1 MTRKSFIQAGVA
13 TLATAMLTPL
23 ASSADEPPA
32 RKRAL
37 KKAVNLGMCS
47 APGASVADR
56 FKMIRDAGFDGIEL
70 NRPDAIPLDEL
81 IKASAAAGLP
91 VAGVIDSLHWGKP
104 LSANDPKVRE
114 QGFNGLKL
122 ALQESGELGCE
133 RLLLVPAVVSKDV
146 SYADA
151 YTRSQELIKQAVPF
165 AEKAKCR
172 IAIEN
177 VWNQFLLSPLEAA
190 RFVDEIGSPWVGW
203 HFDIGNLVNFGW
215 PEQWIRILGPRI
227 LNLHIKEF
235 SRKKRDAEG
244 LWKGFGVELG
254 EGDVDWPA
262 VMHALDDI
270 GYHGWGILEVPG
282 GDAAR
287 LKFLAERTDKLFLG

>member
-1 MTRKSFIQAGVA
+1 MTRKSFIQAGAA
-13 TLATAMLTPL
+13 TLATAMLSPL
-23 ASSADEPPA
+23 ASAADDAPA
-32 RKRAL
+32 KKRAL
-37 KKAVNLGMCS
+37 KKAVNLGMVK
-47 APGASVADR
+47 ADGASVTDR
-56 FKMIRDAGFDGIEL
+56 FKMIQDAGFDGVEL

-81 IKASAAAGLP
+81 IKASVSAGLP
-91 VAGVIDSLHWGKP
+91 VAGVIDSVHWSKP
-104 LSANDPKVRE
+104 LSSPDAKVRE

-133 RLLLVPAVVSKDV
+133 RLLLVPAVVSKEI

-190 RFVDEIGSPWVGW
+190 RYVDEIGSPWVGW
-203 HFDIGNLVNFGW
+203 HFDIGNIINFGW
-215 PEQWIRILGPRI
+215 PEQWLRILGPRV

-235 SRKKRDAEG
+235 SRKKRDEQG
-244 LWKGFGVELG
+244 LWHGFNVELG
-254 EGDVDWPA
+254 EGDHDWPA
-262 VMHALDDI
+262 VMRALDDI

-287 LKFLAERTDKLFLG
+287 LKFLAERTDKIFAV